1 MRLAVIVKKENCG
14 IRKSIKC
21 ILYKIIVHLKWFH
34 DDFRLEK
41 TFLGL
46 KVVSKLGIKWDFF
59 LN

>member
-14 IRKSIKC
+14 IRKS

-46 KVVSKLGIKWDFF
+46 KVVSKWGFWGLNGIFS
-59 LN
+59 